1 VILLRQ
7 TWYMTE
13 RGLRQLFRQPVWVA
27 ITLVQPMI
35 WILLYGQLFK
45 YLGNL
50 PQFGGSYIDYLTPG
64 IVIMTALFSGG
75 WSGFGVIE
83 DINRGITDR
92 FLVTPVR
99 RGALTAGRLVQLAII
114 ATIQSAILLI
124 VGLLLGAN
132 YTLGVIVVVVAA
144 ILLGGAFGMLSTAL
158 GLIVR
163 REETLIAAV
172 NLAILP
178 LTFLST
184 VFMQRGLTPGWIQGA
199 IEVDWIR
206 GATSINPVEWAVTA
220 GRGALAANPDWSAV
234 LQNLLYLA
242 IFLAVTS
249 VIAVR
254 SFRVY
259 QKVA

>member
-1 VILLRQ
+1 VSLLRQ

-99 RGALTAGRLVQLAII
+99 RGALTAGRLVQLATI
-114 ATIQSAILLI
+114 ATIQSAILLV

-172 NLAILP
+172 NFIILP

-184 VFMQRGLTPGWIQGA
+184 VFIAKEL

>member
-1 VILLRQ
+1 MTLALRQ
-7 TWYMTE
+7 TWYMTQ
-13 RGLRQLFRQPVWVA
+13 RGLRELFRQPVWVA

-45 YLGNL
+45 YLGTV
-50 PQFGGSYIDYLTPG
+50 PGFGGSYIDYLTPG

-83 DINRGITDR
+83 DIHRGVTDR

-99 RGALTAGRLVQLAII
+99 RGSIAAGRVAQLGIVAV
-114 ATIQSAILLI
+114 IQSVILLT
-124 VGLLLGAN
+124 VGLLLGAG
-132 YTLGVIVVVVAA
+132 YTLGVIVLVFAA
-144 ILLGGAFGMLSTAL
+144 VLLGASFGSLSMAL
-158 GLIVR
+158 GLVVR

-172 NLAILP
+172 NFIILP

-184 VFMQRGLTPGWIQGA
+184 IFMLKQLMPGWMQST
-199 IEVDWIR
+199 V
-206 GATSINPVEWAVTA
+206 SFNPVEWAVEA
-220 GRGALAANPDWSAV
+220 GRAALAATPDWGAV
-234 LQNLLYLA
+234 FRNLGYLA
-242 IFLAVTS
+242 LLLAATTT
-249 VIAVR
+249 IAIR

>member
-1 VILLRQ
+1 MSLLRQ

-172 NLAILP
+172 NFIILP

-184 VFMQRGLTPGWIQGA
+184 VFIAKEL

-249 VIAVR
+249 VVAVR

>member
-1 VILLRQ
+1 VSLLRQ

-114 ATIQSAILLI
+114 ATIQSAILLV

-172 NLAILP
+172 NFIILP

-184 VFMQRGLTPGWIQGA
+184 VFIAKEL

>member
-1 VILLRQ
+1 MNLALRQ
-7 TWYMTE
+7 TWYMTQ
-13 RGLRQLFRQPVWVA
+13 RGLRELFRQPVWVA

-83 DINRGITDR
+83 DINRGVTDR

-99 RGALTAGRLVQLAII
+99 RGSLMAGRLVQLAII
-114 ATIQSAILLI
+114 AVIQSAILLT

-132 YTLGVIVVVVAA
+132 YTFGLIVVVVSA
-144 ILLGGAFGMLSTAL
+144 ILLGGAFGSLSTAL

-172 NLAILP
+172 NFIVLP

-184 VFMQRGLTPGWIQGA
+184 VFMVKQLMPP
-199 IEVDWIR
+199 WIR
-206 GATSINPVEWAVTA
+206 DVASFNPVDWAVTA
-220 GRGALAANPDWSAV
+220 GRGALVVAPDWSSV
-234 LQNLLYLA
+234 LLHVGYLA
-242 IFLAVTS
+242 AFVLVTAL
-249 VIAVR
+249 VAVR
-254 SFRVY
+254 AFRVY
-259 QKVA
+259 QRVA

>member
-1 VILLRQ
+1 VSLLRQ

-172 NLAILP
+172 NFIILP

-184 VFMQRGLTPGWIQGA
+184 VFIAKEL

-249 VIAVR
+249 VVAVR

-259 QKVA
+259 QRVA

>member
-1 VILLRQ
+1 MSLVRQ
-7 TWYMTE
+7 TWYMTQ

-99 RGALTAGRLVQLAII
+99 RGALTAGRLVQLGII

-172 NLAILP
+172 NFIILP

-184 VFMQRGLTPGWIQGA
+184 VFIAKELIEVGWIRA
-199 IEVDWIR
+199 
-206 GATSINPVEWAVTA
+206 ATSINPVEWAVTA
-220 GRGALAANPDWSAV
+220 GRSALAANPDWSV
-234 LQNLLYLA
+234 VGQNLLYLA
-242 IFLAVTS
+242 VFLSVTS

-259 QKVA
+259 QRVA

>member
-1 VILLRQ
+1 
-7 TWYMTE
+7 MTE

-172 NLAILP
+172 NFIILP

-184 VFMQRGLTPGWIQGA
+184 VFIAKEL

-249 VIAVR
+249 VVAVR

-259 QKVA
+259 QRVA

>member
-1 VILLRQ
+1 MNLALRQ
-7 TWYMTE
+7 TWYMTQ
-13 RGLRQLFRQPVWVA
+13 RGLRELFRQPVWVA

-83 DINRGITDR
+83 DINRGVTDR

-99 RGALTAGRLVQLAII
+99 RGSLMAGRLVQLAII
-114 ATIQSAILLI
+114 AVIQSAILLT

-132 YTLGVIVVVVAA
+132 YTFGLIVVVVSAV
-144 ILLGGAFGMLSTAL
+144 LLGGAFGSLSTAL

-172 NLAILP
+172 NFIVLP

-184 VFMQRGLTPGWIQGA
+184 VFMVKQLMPP
-199 IEVDWIR
+199 WIR
-206 GATSINPVEWAVTA
+206 DVASFNPVDWAVTA
-220 GRGALAANPDWSAV
+220 GRGALVAAPDWSSV
-234 LQNLLYLA
+234 LLHVGYLA
-242 IFLAVTS
+242 AFVLVTAL
-249 VIAVR
+249 VAVR
-254 SFRVY
+254 AFRVY
-259 QKVA
+259 QRVA

>member
-1 VILLRQ
+1 VSLLRQ

-172 NLAILP
+172 NFIILP

-184 VFMQRGLTPGWIQGA
+184 VFIAKEL

>member
-1 VILLRQ
+1 
-7 TWYMTE
+7 
-13 RGLRQLFRQPVWVA
+13 
-27 ITLVQPMI
+27 
-35 WILLYGQLFK
+35 
-45 YLGNL
+45 
-50 PQFGGSYIDYLTPG
+50 
-64 IVIMTALFSGG
+64 
-75 WSGFGVIE
+75 
-83 DINRGITDR
+83 
-92 FLVTPVR
+92 
-99 RGALTAGRLVQLAII
+99 
-114 ATIQSAILLI
+114 
-124 VGLLLGAN
+124 
-132 YTLGVIVVVVAA
+132 VVVAA

-172 NLAILP
+172 NFIILP

-184 VFMQRGLTPGWIQGA
+184 VFIAKEL